1 MKRILTLISA
11 LFLAL
16 AAFAQTP
23 EEIVAKMEETM
34 GQQNKETNFR
44 VAMDLKYPLVG
55 TATSKIH
62 RRGDKLRYEMIIKG
76 NSGIF
81 FFDGDTEW
89 QYDSEENKVEILR
102 SAPGEKSTG
111 KQLLKVY
118 GNTDDLF
125 DFKDI
130 VDGYD
135 ISLEKETATAWY
147 LHCVKKKDN
156 KEKEA
161 PKTVDFVV
169 AKGSYY
175 LVSYS
180 TIMRGSTLK
189 VYDIG
194 FNVTEKQVTFNPAD
208 YPGVTIIDKR

>member
-1 MKRILTLISA
+1 MKRILTLFSA

-34 GQQNKETNFR
+34 AQQNKENNFR
-44 VAMDLKYPLVG
+44 VAMDLKSSLMG
-55 TATSKIH
+55 TVTNKIH
-62 RRGDKLRYEMIIKG
+62 RRGDKLRYEMTMKG

-89 QYDSEENKVEILR
+89 QYDSEENKVEILH

-111 KQLLKVY
+111 RQLLKVY

-125 DFKDI
+125 DFKDV

-135 ISLEKETATAWY
+135 ISLEKETASAWY
-147 LHCVKKKDN
+147 LHCMKKKNN
-156 KEKEA
+156 KDKDA
-161 PKTVDFVV
+161 PKTLDFVV

-180 TIMRGSTLK
+180 TKMKGFLFK

-208 YPGVTIIDKR
+208 YPGVTVIDKR